1 MKLSPLFSAKQIQ
14 QEVNKIALQINQ
26 TYGNSELVAIGILK
40 GAFIFYTELLK
51 QLEQNIIC
59 DFCSLSFYGQSKKA
73 GSSSFLSL
81 DVKSPIKDRQVL
93 LIDCIADYGYSLNFI
108 KKILEQR
115 EPQSIKTACLIVKP
129 QALKNTQIDFKG
141 FQVEQESFIIG
152 YGIDY
157 KNKGR
162 TLNYL
167 SQLED
172 LN

>member
-1 MKLSPLFSAKQIQ
+1 MKLSPLFSTEEIQ
-14 QEVNKIALQINQ
+14 KEVHKIAKQINQ
-26 TYGNSELVAIGILK
+26 TYGSGEITAIGILK
-40 GAFIFYTELLK
+40 GAFIFYTDLLK

-59 DFCSLSFYGQSKKA
+59 DFCSVSFYGQSKKA
-73 GSSSFLSL
+73 SSSAFLSL
-81 DVKSPIKDRQVL
+81 DIKTPIKGKQVL

-129 QALKNTQIDFKG
+129 QALKNTSIDFKG
-141 FQVEQESFIIG
+141 FQAEQESFIVG

-157 KNKGR
+157 KNQGR
-162 TLNYL
+162 NLNYL
-167 SQLED
+167 AQLED

>member
-1 MKLSPLFSAKQIQ
+1 MKLSPLFSTKEIQ
-14 QEVNKIALQINQ
+14 KEINKIAGQINQ
-26 TYGNSELVAIGILK
+26 AYGKSEIVAIGILK

-73 GSSSFLSL
+73 SSSSFLSL
-81 DVKSPIKDRQVL
+81 DVKAPIKARQVL
-93 LIDCIADYGYSLNFI
+93 LIDCMADYGYSLNFI

-115 EPQSIKTACLIVKP
+115 APQSIKTACLIVKP
-129 QALKNTQIDFKG
+129 QALKNTKIEFQG
-141 FQVEQESFIIG
+141 FQAEQESFIVG

-157 KNKGR
+157 KSKGR
-162 TLNYL
+162 NLNYL
-167 SQLED
+167 AQLED